1 MSVVAAT
8 DGTVGFTCDRCGA
21 VAAAEGR
28 PLVFATVDELVIVA
42 QRDGW
47 LDEGEDPRNDFLVCP
62 PCRMELLREGT

>member
-1 MSVVAAT
+1 MSVVPNS

-28 PLVFATVDELVIVA
+28 PLVFATVDELTIVA

-47 LDEGEDPRNDFLVCP
+47 LGEGEDPHEDFIVCP
-62 PCRMELLREGT
+62 PCRLQLATP